1 LLGVDVRP
9 VTPATGAVVVEV
21 DGDSP
26 ADLVGIEPGDV
37 VREIDR
43 KAVRNIADFQT
54 IARRIRGGDDV
65 LVLVQRADVALYVI
79 VPARPDP

>member
-1 LLGVDVRP
+1 LLGIDVRP

-26 ADLVGIEPGDV
+26 ADFGGIEPGDV
-37 VREIDR
+37 IREIDR
-43 KAVRNIADFQT
+43 KPVRNIADFQT

-65 LVLVQRADVALYVI
+65 LMLVHA
-79 VPARPDP
+79 PTSPFT